1 MILLVLFIAEAFDI
15 SKIPASGVPP
25 SRRYQTLTVFDV
37 ELNRLITFGGY
48 DAGKNSFLSYI
59 TTFDLTTYT
68 WGIISPESS
77 LNPPPSIP
85 DGICLT
91 SDRKL
96 LIFFGETAAGI
107 SSDIYSFDLIS
118 YSWRNE
124 IPTGDRILGRSGSG
138 FTKFTY
144 LNTDYVAIY
153 SGLTRNGID
162 TNLYL

>member
-77 LNPPPSIP
+77 LNPPPTSP
-85 DGICLT
+85 VGVCLT
-91 SDRKL
+91 SNRKL
-96 LIFFGETAAGI
+96 LIFFGQSVAEI
-107 SSDIYSFDLIS
+107 SSDVYSFDLIS

-124 IPTGDRILGRSGSG
+124 ILTGDRILGRSASG
-138 FTKFTY
+138 FM
-144 LNTDYVAIY
+144 
-153 SGLTRNGID
+153 
-162 TNLYL
+162 NLRI